1 MSQIEQKLSELGI
14 SLPPA
19 PTPVA
24 SYVPFQRS
32 GEQLWISG
40 QIAVSQGKLINEG
53 KVGTDISLDQA
64 KICARQCAINL
75 MAQVKSALG
84 GNLDRVKQ
92 VLKLHVFVACTPD
105 FTSQHLIANEAS
117 ELLFAVFG
125 EKGKH
130 ARSAVGVSALPLNS
144 PVEIDAIFLVTDTAE
159 L

>member
-19 PTPVA
+19 PIPVA

-53 KVGTDISLDQA
+53 KVGADISLDQA
-64 KICARQCAINL
+64 KVCARQCAINL

-92 VLKLHVFVACTPD
+92 VLKLHVFVACTAD

>member
-1 MSQIEQKLSELGI
+1 MSQIEQHLISLGI
-14 SLPPA
+14 TLPQA

-40 QIAVSQGKLINEG
+40 QIAVSQGKLIHEG
-53 KVGTDISLDQA
+53 KLGVEISLDQGKA
-64 KICARQCAINL
+64 CARQCAINL
-75 MAQVKSALG
+75 LAQVKSAVG
-84 GNLDRVKQ
+84 DLDRVKQ
-92 VLKLHVFVACTPD
+92 VLKLHVFVACAPD
-105 FTSQHLIANEAS
+105 FTVQHLIANEAS

-144 PVEIDAIFLVTDTAE
+144 PVEIDAIFLV
-159 L
+159 

>member
-1 MSQIEQKLSELGI
+1 MSQIEQKLTELGI

-40 QIAVSQGKLINEG
+40 QIAVSQGKLIYEG
-53 KVGTDISLDQA
+53 KVGAEISLDQA
-64 KICARQCAINL
+64 KACARQCAINL

-84 GNLDRVKQ
+84 GQLDQVKQ